1 MQFVGEHSHLPTHF
15 FCNGDDD
22 EGGEQ
27 KSQGKKELTKIA
39 AARGAGAL
47 NLLAFETQKIDL
59 VVGHDLTLL
68 KFGQMLTTL
77 PQHRCAQNLSNF
89 G

>member
-1 MQFVGEHSHLPTHF
+1 MRE
-15 FCNGDDD
+15 
-22 EGGEQ
+22 EQ
-27 KSQGKKELTKIA
+27 KLQGKKELTEIA
-39 AARGAGAL
+39 AARGAGSL
-47 NLLAFETQKIDL
+47 NLLAFKTQKIDL

-68 KFGQMLTTL
+68 IFGQMLTIL